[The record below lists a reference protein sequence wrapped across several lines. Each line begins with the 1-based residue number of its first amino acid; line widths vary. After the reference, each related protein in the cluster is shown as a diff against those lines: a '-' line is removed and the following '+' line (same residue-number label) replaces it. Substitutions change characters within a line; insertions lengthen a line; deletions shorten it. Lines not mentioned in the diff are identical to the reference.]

1 MFYIKIGFTNGHP
14 EFDDVVPIE
23 ELDTLLKRYIV
34 AKDIEEVRERLIFED
49 EKVMSSEN
57 GEIVFWEEVA
67 VSDFDDNAAN
77 YFTKKQHIEDSY
89 RVGENMTLKVAGVI
103 QNVEKYTLRTDSL
116 IADCVLGQGAALD
129 CFNAKLQEAI
139 SQKAYNENA
148 LLQEAINVL
157 QTLTDSVLK
166 VELLKS
172 LLGKN
177 NNTNEGGQV

>member
-1 MFYIKIGFTNGHP
+1 MDNIKIHFTN
-14 EFDDVVPIE
+14 EYTSIRSSVNNSVQFLEVVEKI
-23 ELDTLLKRYIV
+23 DY
-34 AKDIEEVRERLIFED
+34 DNED
-49 EKVMSSEN
+49 AS
-57 GEIVFWEEVA
+57 
-67 VSDFDDNAAN
+67 
-77 YFTKKQHIEDSY
+77 YYTKKTDLEDTYST
-89 RVGENMTLKVAGVI
+89 VSQTFTVKGVI

-129 CFNAKLQEAI
+129 CFNAKLQDAI

-157 QTLTDSVLK
+157 QTLTDPMLK

-177 NNTNEGGQV
+177 NNTDEGGQV